1 MTTGHPLDLS
11 GTRALVTGGSRGIGS
26 VVART
31 LAGSGADV
39 LINYRADDASAEGT
53 VEAIRAAGGTAAQA
67 KANLQRPDEIHDL
80 FDRIASGGGLD
91 IIVHA
96 AALGSFK
103 PLADVRSN
111 QWDLALD
118 VGARSLLLC
127 VKDALPLMS
136 GRRGRI
142 VALSSLG
149 GTRVVPSYGA
159 IGVSKAAMEAT
170 VRYLAVELAPRGIR
184 VNGVAAGLVEGSSVE
199 RHADYAALASACR
212 ARTPAGRL
220 GSAEDIASV
229 VLFLCSP
236 LSDWIVG
243 QILVVD
249 GGMSL
254 PL

>member
-1 MTTGHPLDLS
+1 MTTDRPLDLH
-11 GTRALVTGGSRGIGS
+11 GARALVTGGSRGIGAF
-26 VVART
+26 VARA
-31 LAGSGADV
+31 LARSGADV
-39 LINYRADDASAEGT
+39 LINYRADDAGAET
-53 VEAIRAAGGTAAQA
+53 TAEVIRSAGGTAELV

-80 FDRIASGGGLD
+80 FARVAAGGSLD

-103 PLADVRSN
+103 PLVDVRSN
-111 QWDLALD
+111 QWDLSLD

-136 GRRGRI
+136 GGRGRI

-220 GSAEDIASV
+220 GSAEDIAGV

-236 LSDWIVG
+236 LADWIVG
-243 QILVVD
+243 QTLVVD
-249 GGMSL
+249 GGLSL